1 MQRTC
6 WPNMNIS
13 KTSLKP
19 VSNEIL
25 IVGVARILIAL
36 QYFVLKNWKKYFV
49 FAKIIGKVY
58 FVH

>member
-1 MQRTC
+1 
-6 WPNMNIS
+6 MNIS